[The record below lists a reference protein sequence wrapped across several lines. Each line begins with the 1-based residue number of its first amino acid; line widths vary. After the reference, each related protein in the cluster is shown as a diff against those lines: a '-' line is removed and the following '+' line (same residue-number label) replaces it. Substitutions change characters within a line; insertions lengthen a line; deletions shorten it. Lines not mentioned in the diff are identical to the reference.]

1 MHKLSYLPTRKSG
14 YIGHDLTSWPK
25 PGSRDPGFM
34 IEKSGEQIME
44 IIMVFNSNS
53 YYIAIVNY
61 GYYMDYFNYVHYGN
75 LPRYNMI

>member
-1 MHKLSYLPTRKSG
+1 M
-14 YIGHDLTSWPK
+14 
-25 PGSRDPGFM
+25 
-34 IEKSGEQIME
+34 ME